1 VSLDSSRGRKKEKR
15 KRENLPGERMSVH
28 EVLVNLKAPTKCP
41 DLVLEELAQ
50 RFQKLNRCQFYSP
63 DAQERKKK
71 SLCGSLFALRGMEM
85 VKNDRRV
92 GVVTGGTSG
101 G

>member
-71 SLCGSLFALRGMEM
+71 AFVGLFSRSEGWRWSKMIGEL
-85 VKNDRRV
+85 VL
-92 GVVTGGTSG
+92 
-101 G
+101 